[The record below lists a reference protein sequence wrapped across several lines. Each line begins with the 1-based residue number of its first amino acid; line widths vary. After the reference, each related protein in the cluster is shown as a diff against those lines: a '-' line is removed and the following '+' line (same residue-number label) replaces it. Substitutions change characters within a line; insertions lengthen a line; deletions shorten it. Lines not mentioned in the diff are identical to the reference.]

1 MEKII
6 TMEVQLKTVDVR
18 HTIAIKMTMMT
29 NASRS

>member
-18 HTIAIKMTMMT
+18 HTIAIKMTMTT
-29 NASRS
+29 NA